1 MDLLS
6 FHSSRNTSGTVQIWE
21 KSKLEVWHHIFIWNE
36 SSHWDPLNHLTPS
49 LPLKVSPELTEAA
62 KPLHCFQQ
70 HCRNRRFCKHLLMGD
85 ETCALRFCWRLYS
98 REYPM
103 HHIIFYPISLYSVLF
118 PLIYAL
124 LSHPCCHDN
133 VFHYLQYS
141 CPVSRF
147 PFQMQPFFFS
157 ILLGH
162 LECPVN
168 RSKRTLT
175 SFFPPD
181 LWSSQMAY
189 IYSLL
194 QNLCAQ
200 GSDFLFR

>member
-1 MDLLS
+1 M
-6 FHSSRNTSGTVQIWE
+6 
-21 KSKLEVWHHIFIWNE
+21 
-36 SSHWDPLNHLTPS
+36 
-49 LPLKVSPELTEAA
+49 TEAA

-85 ETCALRFCWRLYS
+85 ETCALQFCWRLYS